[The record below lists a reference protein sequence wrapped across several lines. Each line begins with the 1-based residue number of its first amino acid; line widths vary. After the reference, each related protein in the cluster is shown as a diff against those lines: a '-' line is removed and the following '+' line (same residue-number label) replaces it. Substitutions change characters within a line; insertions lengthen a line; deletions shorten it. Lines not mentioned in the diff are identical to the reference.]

1 MKQEVLSLVSTLS
14 SWFANPKPRIEGTCV
29 EHDAGLTWLAEL
41 LSGDAIISCRGEPWQ
56 TLNANRY
63 WGEQYGKSADVVV
76 FPATTRDVSVTVRAT
91 QKTEL
96 GQDYAF
102 VAGAHSMTNSSSS
115 SGFVIDL
122 KFLNHTEVVHDF
134 QLGDE
139 TITAIAYG
147 AGTTTAQFQEALNGT
162 GWTGIAARVAS
173 VGMGGF
179 STGGGIGY
187 LAGAYGYASDRVVA
201 AEVVLPSGE
210 IVFATEGNE
219 YSDLIWALRGAGLGQ
234 FGIVTTFYQRAVPE
248 PKSARV
254 AFYILAEES
263 LPKSY
268 ENTAEFYASHDDP
281 FSLLYYTFGFVPADM
296 TDPTPKPSDFS
307 VQSILTTVWLEEPKS
322 STPKQKPFE
331 ETFAPMLSGLKF
343 LGSAEYTVPY
353 ANLATL
359 GAAWFPYG
367 SRRGFFG
374 PASSRISAAYL
385 QEVQREFNSY
395 IDSIKGNGDF
405 PAASTFTLQ
414 YMSPGLSG
422 NLPKSDEDT
431 AWPHSHAG
439 HQTLFNPGWSSP
451 SSDAI
456 AEATNTFLNSLV
468 YSEQAKAAG
477 PIMSGTEDADAEL
490 CGGTILCDYPN
501 YISPDVSGKRVWGKN
516 IPRLISIKDKYDPQC
531 TLHTGRVFASEGC
544 VAKGVANVYA

>member
-1 MKQEVLSLVSTLS
+1 MKQEVLSLLGTLS
-14 SWFANPKPRIEGTCV
+14 GWFAGAKPRIEGTCV

-41 LSGDAIISCRGEPWQ
+41 LSADAIISCRGEPWQ
-56 TLNANRY
+56 ILNANRY
-63 WGEQYGKSADVVV
+63 WGEQYGKNADVVV
-76 FPATTRDVSVTVRAT
+76 FPATTHDVSVAVRAT
-91 QKTEL
+91 QKTDL
-96 GQDYAF
+96 GRDYAF
-102 VAGAHSMTNSSSS
+102 VAGGHSMTNSSSS
-115 SGFVIDL
+115 YGFVIDL
-122 KFLNHTEVVHDF
+122 KFLNQTEVVHDF

-139 TITAIAYG
+139 KITAIAYG

-173 VGMGGF
+173 VGLGGF
-179 STGGGIGY
+179 TTGGGVGY
-187 LAGAYGYASDRVVA
+187 LAGAYGYASDRFVA
-201 AEVVLPSGE
+201 AEVVLPTGE
-210 IVFATEGNE
+210 IVFATESNE

-268 ENTAEFYASHDDP
+268 ENTAEYFASHDDP
-281 FSLLYYTFGFVPADM
+281 FSLLYYTFGFLPADF
-296 TDPTPKPSDFS
+296 TNPNPKPSDYA
-307 VQSILTTVWLEEPKS
+307 VLNIMTTVWLEEPES
-322 STPKQKPFE
+322 SAPKQKPFE
-331 ETFAPMLSGLKF
+331 ETFAPALSGLKF

-359 GAAWFPYG
+359 GSAFFAYG
-367 SRRGFFG
+367 YRRGFWG
-374 PASSRISAAYL
+374 PQSSKISATYL
-385 QEVQREFNSY
+385 QTVQREFKSY
-395 IDSIKGNGDF
+395 LDSIKGNGDF

-439 HQTLFNPGWSSP
+439 HQTLFDPGWSSA

-456 AEATNTFLNSLV
+456 AEATNTFLNSLT
-468 YSEQAKAAG
+468 YAEQANAAG
-477 PIMSGTEDADAEL
+477 SIMSDADNVDVEF
-490 CGGTILCDYPN
+490 CGGTKLCDYPN
-501 YISPDVSGKRVWGKN
+501 YIGRDVSGRRVWGKN

-531 TLHTGRVFASEGC
+531 TLHTGRVFASKAC